1 MENAVLD
8 VKNLLTQYYTGDGVI
23 NAVHDVSF
31 SIPKGQT
38 VCLVGESGCGKSAVA
53 MSIMGLIDAG
63 SGGIKDGEILFEGK
77 DLLKMKKHELRQ
89 LRGNDISM
97 IFQEPMT
104 SLNPVLTIG
113 GQIIEPLMEHELISK
128 KEAKKRALELIELVG
143 IGRAEEIFNSYP
155 HELSGGMLQR
165 IMIAIAL
172 ACSPN
177 LLIAD
182 EPTTALDVTIQAQIL
197 DLLRSLKEQRNMSML
212 LITHDLGVVAEV
224 ADYVIV
230 MYAGRVIEEGPV
242 VELFQNPKHPYTK
255 GLLKAKPVINQRQE
269 ELYTIAGQVP
279 NLATLTPSCYFS
291 ERCEQCMAICNEQM
305 PEIKDLD
312 NGQRVACWLYE
323 EVTTI

>member
-1 MENAVLD
+1 MGNAVLD

-23 NAVHDVSF
+23 SAVNDVSF

-63 SGGIKDGEILFEGK
+63 SGGVKSGEILFEGK

-89 LRGNDISM
+89 LRGNDMSM

-113 GQIIEPLMEHELISK
+113 GQIMEPLMEHELISK

-155 HELSGGMLQR
+155 HQLSGGMLQR

-197 DLLRSLKEQRNMSML
+197 DLLRSLKEQREMSML

-230 MYAGRVIEEGPV
+230 MYAGKIIEEGPV
-242 VELFQNPKHPYTK
+242 VELFKNPKHPYTK

-291 ERCEQCMAICNEQM
+291 ERCEQCMAVCKEQI
-305 PEIKDLD
+305 PEIQDLD

-323 EVTTI
+323 EVTIG

>member
-1 MENAVLD
+1 MTTTVLD
-8 VKNLLTQYYTGDGVI
+8 VKNLLTQYHTGDGVI
-23 NAVHDVSF
+23 SAVNDVSF
-31 SIPKGQT
+31 SIPKGKT

-53 MSIMGLIDAG
+53 MSIMGLIDPG
-63 SGGIKDGEILFEGK
+63 SGAVKKGEILFNK
-77 DLLKMKKHELRQ
+77 IDLLNIKKRELRQ

-113 GQIIEPLMEHELISK
+113 GQIMEPILEHELISK

-143 IGRAEEIFNSYP
+143 IGRADEIFNSYP
-155 HELSGGMLQR
+155 HQLSGGMLQR

-172 ACSPN
+172 ACSPE

-197 DLLRSLKEQRNMSML
+197 DLLRSLKEQREMSML

-242 VELFQNPKHPYTK
+242 VELFKNPKHPYTQ
-255 GLLKAKPVINQRQE
+255 GLLKAKPVISQRQE
-269 ELYTIAGQVP
+269 ELYTIPGQVP
-279 NLATLTPSCYFS
+279 NLATLKPSCYFS
-291 ERCEQCMAICNEQM
+291 ERCEHCMSICKEEIPSIQM
-305 PEIKDLD
+305 FE
-312 NGQRVACWLYE
+312 NGQQVACWLYK
-323 EVTTI
+323 EVTTV

>member
-197 DLLRSLKEQRNMSML
+197 DLLRSLKEQRDMSML

-323 EVTTI
+323 EVTTV